1 MQDAKDWLKAIF
13 SLVFLLWKYGLWS
26 FSSRGYK
33 IRIYFAKNQH
43 TLRKLLNFEFWIN
56 SELSKIVHHFS
67 NKVIQKLILSKSAKI
82 VLILYPPFENSTTHI
97 AIFLIQCCV
106 NLPDCFW
113 IAHLGNEWLRAPEA
127 D

>member
-67 NKVIQKLILSKSAKI
+67 NKVIQKLILSKNAKI
-82 VLILYPPFENSTTHI
+82 VLILYPPFENSL
-97 AIFLIQCCV
+97 LIQNSKFNNFLWVCWFVCK
-106 NLPDCFW
+106 NLSDFVSLVLKVHNW
-113 IAHLGNEWLRAPEA
+113 
-127 D
+127 